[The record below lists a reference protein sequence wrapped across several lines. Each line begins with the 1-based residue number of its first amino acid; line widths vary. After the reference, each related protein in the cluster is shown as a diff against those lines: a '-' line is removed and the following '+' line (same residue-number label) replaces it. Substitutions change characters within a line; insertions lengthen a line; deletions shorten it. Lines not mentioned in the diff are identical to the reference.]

1 MGLRHPAPCQSGGH
15 EIARSHVSAWN
26 GSTLPK
32 ETQHHAL
39 PAEFRLWQGKLG
51 TSRVRLRPDP
61 FAGPV
66 SCSPSGE
73 RLSPLRWGGC
83 RFLGR
88 SGSRPRRAPL
98 LLRKREDP

>member
-32 ETQHHAL
+32 ETQHYAL
-39 PAEFRLWQGKLG
+39 PTGFRLRRGKLG
-51 TSRVRLRPDP
+51 TSRVHLRLDP
-61 FAGPV
+61 FAGGPP
-66 SCSPSGE
+66 SSPTGE
-73 RLSPLRWGGC
+73 RSWSVRWGGC

-88 SGSRPRRAPL
+88 SAAAPARASL
-98 LLRKREDP
+98 LSGKREDP